1 LLQTRPHPSTSRAI
15 TILAASLGLAA
26 IACQIDVGGPEAPG
40 EPIPVSTEAAGEMAR
55 AWESAVAGA
64 AGSGRLTLLLTEDQV
79 TSYLAL
85 RLEAEEDPLI
95 SSPQVYLRDGAIQIH
110 GRTHQGIFAADV
122 LISVAPTLEEDGTIS
137 FDVTSADVG
146 PLPAPDA
153 LRESVSAMLTE
164 AFTSPLGSLAT
175 GFRITTLVVSGG
187 EAALVGELR

>member
-1 LLQTRPHPSTSRAI
+1 
-15 TILAASLGLAA
+15 
-26 IACQIDVGGPEAPG
+26 
-40 EPIPVSTEAAGEMAR
+40 MAR

-64 AGSGRLTLLLTEDQV
+64 AGSGRLTLLLTENQV

-85 RLEAEEDPLI
+85 RLAEEEDPLL

-146 PLPAPDA
+146 PLPVPDA